1 VDCCKKKKA
10 NRAKKLKHRYGISIE
25 QYEQMLIDQNYRCKI
40 CGSTDMLI
48 DQNYRCK
55 ICGSTDPGHKKKHFS
70 VDHCHETGRVRGLL
84 CANCNLT
91 LGYVKDDVA
100 LLKSCIVY
108 LQAA

>member
-1 VDCCKKKKA
+1 LITVDCCKKKKA

-25 QYEQMLIDQNYRCKI
+25 QYEQ
-40 CGSTDMLI
+40 MLI

-100 LLKSCIVY
+100 LLKSCIGY
-108 LQAA
+108 LQSACHV